1 MGYLA
6 KGKFSQILNVYE
18 NKPEGNGPFPTV
30 INFMHAGAID
40 DPMKRVCDD
49 LAAEGFYAVCADAY
63 LNGAYDFQSKT
74 DTVIL
79 RAFNILLDWLKVNP
93 FVDQSKLGLI
103 GFCMGGRYV
112 YLSNAKLD
120 IFKSAVSY
128 YGFPHR
134 GSDETDTPQHLISQ
148 FTAPTLSL
156 FGSKDGGISEEA
168 VNAYKEASE
177 KDGQPHKTYYYEG
190 AEHGF
195 LDPNSPR
202 HHEEAA
208 KAAWESTLE
217 HFKKYMM

>member
-6 KGKFSQILNVYE
+6 KGKLSQILNVYE
-18 NKPEGNGPFPTV
+18 IQPEGNGPFPTI

-49 LAAEGFYAVCADAY
+49 LAAEGYYAVCADAY
-63 LNGAYDFQSKT
+63 LNGSYNFQSKS
-74 DTVIL
+74 DSLIL
-79 RAFNILLDWLKVNP
+79 RAFNLLLDWLKVNP
-93 FVDQSKLGLI
+93 LVDHDKLGLI
-103 GFCMGGRYV
+103 GFCMGGRFV
-112 YLSNAKLD
+112 YLANAKMD
-120 IFKSAVSY
+120 IMKAAVAY

-134 GSDETDTPQHLISQ
+134 GSNEADTPQNLIEQ

-156 FGSKDGGISEEA
+156 FGSKDGGIPEVA

-177 KDGQPHKTYYYEG
+177 KDGLPHKTYYYEG

-202 HHEEAA
+202 YHEEAA
-208 KAAWESTLE
+208 KQAWEKTLE
-217 HFKKYMM
+217 HFKKYL